1 MATLNEHTSVL
12 AALFSDISDHMT
24 RILFIYCQRTNV
36 NNK

>member
-12 AALFSDISDHMT
+12 AAIVNEFLIRVT
-24 RILFIYCQRTNV
+24 RILCIYCQRTNV